1 MKILMNLS
9 RRTLVQTI
17 VLSFAAPFAHTADF
31 RTATAVVIN
40 RAARFRALS
49 QRCAKAYCQ
58 I

>member
-31 RTATAVVIN
+31 RIATAVVIN

-49 QRCAKAYCQ
+49 
-58 I
+58 